1 MAEIKHRYMPPS
13 AVAMAPK
20 RSEVQEDIYS
30 GTKAELVAAGLVPAE
45 LLPGE
50 AGMPLMRVT
59 LWPVDSQARY
69 SSEWTPGRLVIHKTP
84 SGNFTARL
92 SVSSEERR
100 IREETAERARQEEAE
115 RNASASLAALVRQ
128 LGPAEVRR
136 RLDDLLTAPA
146 DSSSQRGA
154 CQRVAPGLR
163 LAWSAPRA

>member
-1 MAEIKHRYMPPS
+1 MAEIKHRYVPPS

-50 AGMPLMRVT
+50 PGMPLMRVT
-59 LWPVDSQARY
+59 LWPADLPARC
-69 SSEWTPGRLVIHKTP
+69 SSEWTPGRLVVHKTP

-92 SVSSEERR
+92 SVSPEERR
-100 IREETAERARQEEAE
+100 IREETADRARHEAE

-146 DSSSQRGA
+146 DSSLQRGA
-154 CQRVAPGLR
+154 SQRVAPGLR